1 MKKTQSSAQG
11 KIVDF
16 KVLETVKGK
25 LLAHLQVQDENQRV
39 SSVMVPTPIF
49 KRSEQLISSAFDT
62 GEEVEVH
69 GSLEDLGT
77 HVRLIAKEIEFL
89 S

>member
-1 MKKTQSSAQG
+1 
-11 KIVDF
+11 
-16 KVLETVKGK
+16 
-25 LLAHLQVQDENQRV
+25 
-39 SSVMVPTPIF
+39 MVPTPIF